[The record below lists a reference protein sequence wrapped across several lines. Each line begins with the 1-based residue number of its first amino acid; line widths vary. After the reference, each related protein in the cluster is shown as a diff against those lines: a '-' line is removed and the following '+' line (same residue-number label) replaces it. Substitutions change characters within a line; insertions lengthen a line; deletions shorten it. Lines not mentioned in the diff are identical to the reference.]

1 MTDKVNI
8 PTSKAMQQLL
18 TNAMNGANTTK
29 YFIFGLCILLIVLII
44 YWIYVKST
52 LNKAN
57 CTNMNNLYK
66 EYGMVHTMNPSNED
80 YTYKLRDY
88 YVMTAYNA
96 CSSGQFKNDFVNVCA
111 LKNVIKQG
119 ARCLDF
125 EVYSLDNN
133 PVIATSSVDDYSI
146 KETYNSVLFSEALSV
161 IKDYAFSGSTC
172 PNPGDPLIIHL
183 RIMSKNQKIY
193 NAMAKM
199 FEQTLSDYT
208 LGPKYSFEN
217 QGKNIG
223 GVPLKEIMGKI
234 VIIVDRSNPLYETTD
249 LDEYVNIASNSI
261 FMRSVRYSD
270 GVKYTPDIDE
280 LIDYNK
286 KNMTLVM
293 PDLSETNT
301 NYSPQLAWSAGCQFA
316 AMCFQNEDSNMSLYN
331 SNFSKKGSAFVLKP
345 EALRYVPV
353 TISPPQ
359 PANPAYSYE
368 ERKTETS
375 YYSLKI

>member
-1 MTDKVNI
+1 MSQL
-8 PTSKAMQQLL
+8 PTSKAMQQLF
-18 TNAMNGANTTK
+18 TNALNNANTAK
-29 YFIFGLCILLIVLII
+29 YFMGGLCVIIIILII
-44 YWIYVKST
+44 YWVYVTST
-52 LNKAN
+52 LNNSN

-66 EYGMVHTMNPSNED
+66 EYGLVHTVNPSNTD
-80 YTYKLRDY
+80 YAYKLRDY

-96 CSSGQFKNDFVNVCA
+96 CCAGQFKNDFVNICA

-125 EVYSLDNN
+125 EVYSLNDD

-146 KETYNSVLFSEALSV
+146 KETYNSVLFSEALSI

-193 NAMAKM
+193 NKMAKM
-199 FEQTLSDYT
+199 FEQTLSEYT
-208 LGPKYSFEN
+208 LGSKYSYEN
-217 QGKNIG
+217 HGKNMG
-223 GVPLKEIMGKI
+223 DVLLKELMGTI
-234 VIIVDRSNPLYETTD
+234 VIIVDRSNPLYQNTD

-261 FMRSVRYSD
+261 FMRGVRYSE

-293 PDLSETNT
+293 PDLSDTNV
-301 NYSPQLAWSAGCQFA
+301 NYSAQLAWSSGCQFVG
-316 AMCFQNEDSNMSLYN
+316 MCFQNMDSNMTIYSSL
-331 SNFSKKGSAFVLKP
+331 FSQKGSAFVLKP
-345 EALRYVPV
+345 EALRYIPV

-359 PANPAYSYE
+359 SANPEYSYK

-375 YYSLKI
+375 YYSLTI

>member
-1 MTDKVNI
+1 MSQL
-8 PTSKAMQQLL
+8 PTSKAMQQLF
-18 TNAMNGANTTK
+18 TNALNHANTAK
-29 YFIFGLCILLIVLII
+29 YFIYGLCLLLIILII
-44 YWIYVKST
+44 YWLYVTST
-52 LNKAN
+52 LNNKN

-66 EYGMVHTMNPSNED
+66 EYGMVHTINPSNTD

-96 CSSGQFKNDFVNVCA
+96 CCAGQFKNDFVNICA

-125 EVYSLDNN
+125 EVYSVNN
-133 PVIATSSVDDYSI
+133 VPVIATSSVDDYSI
-146 KETYNSVLFSEALSV
+146 KETYNSVLFGEALNI

-193 NAMAKM
+193 NEMSKM
-199 FEQTLSDYT
+199 FEQTLSEYT
-208 LGPKYSFEN
+208 LGPKYSYEN
-217 QGKNIG
+217 HGKNMGDIL
-223 GVPLKEIMGKI
+223 LKDLMGKI
-234 VIIVDRSNPLYETTD
+234 VIIVDRSNPLYQNTD

-261 FMRSVRYSD
+261 FMRAVRYSD
-270 GVKYTPDIDE
+270 GVKFTPDIDE
-280 LIDYNK
+280 LINYNK

-293 PDLSETNT
+293 PDLSEKDT
-301 NYSPQLAWSAGCQFA
+301 NYSAQLAWSAGCQFA
-316 AMCFQNEDSNMSLYN
+316 GMCFQNMDSNMTMYN
-331 SNFSKKGSAFVLKP
+331 SVFSQKGSAFVLKP
-345 EALRYVPV
+345 EALRYIPV

-359 PANPAYSYE
+359 SANPEYSYK

-375 YYSLKI
+375 YYSLTI